1 MGASTSIISGI
12 VVLLAGIA
20 LVIWSYE
27 IEPTVGEAIGNVFD
41 GEFTDKR
48 NIIRFSGFALCV
60 LGAAAIIGGASWRRK
75 SGGAKTP

>member
-1 MGASTSIISGI
+1 MGKSTLMISGI

-41 GEFTDKR
+41 GKFTDKR
-48 NIIRFSGFALCV
+48 NILRFSGFALCV
-60 LGAAAIIGGASWRRK
+60 LGAASIIGGVFWRRNT
-75 SGGAKTP
+75 SGSKTS